1 MEDSKIVEFR
11 KSTDAQIIQLY
22 WNRDAQ
28 AISASMDRYGA
39 YCFSIAD
46 GILDNAQ
53 DAEECVN
60 DTWLR
65 AWNAIPPTRPTVLK
79 IFFAKITRHLSFD
92 KYKARKTLKRGGGN
106 IQLVLDELAECIA
119 DESDVEGQVDAKE
132 LGKTINQFVASLP
145 EREQAL
151 FVRRYF
157 FSDPIRS
164 IAERYDL
171 SENSVHVT
179 LSRIRKRLRSRLSR
193 EGYFNE

>member
-1 MEDSKIVEFR
+1 MKDSNVVELR
-11 KSTDAQIIQLY
+11 KSNDAQIIDFY

-46 GILDNAQ
+46 GILNNAQ

-60 DTWLR
+60 DTWLK
-65 AWNAIPPTRPTVLK
+65 AWNAIPPTRPAVLK

-92 KYKARKTLKRGGGN
+92 KYKAQKALKRGGGN

-132 LGKTINQFVASLP
+132 LGKVINQFVSSLS
-145 EREQAL
+145 EREQNL

-157 FSDPIRS
+157 FSDPIKA
-164 IAERYDL
+164 IADRYGL
-171 SENSVHVT
+171 SENAVHVT
-179 LSRIRKRLRSRLSR
+179 LSRIRKRLRSHLSK

>member
-1 MEDSKIVEFR
+1 MKDSNVVELR
-11 KSTDAQIIQLY
+11 KSNDAQIIDFY

-46 GILDNAQ
+46 GILNNAQ

-60 DTWLR
+60 DTWLK

-92 KYKARKTLKRGGGN
+92 KYKAQKALKRGGGN

-119 DESDVEGQVDAKE
+119 DESDVEGQVDARE
-132 LGKTINQFVASLP
+132 LGKAINRFVASLP
-145 EREQAL
+145 EREQHL

-157 FSDPIRS
+157 FSDPVKA
-164 IAERYDL
+164 IADRYDL
-171 SENSVHVT
+171 RENNVHVT
-179 LSRIRKRLRSRLSR
+179 LSRIRKRLRSHLSK

>member
-1 MEDSKIVEFR
+1 MKDSNVVELR
-11 KSTDAQIIQLY
+11 KNNDAQIIDLY

-39 YCFSIAD
+39 YCFSVAD
-46 GILDNAQ
+46 GILNNAQ

-60 DTWLR
+60 DTWLK

-92 KYKARKTLKRGGGN
+92 KCKAGKALKRGGGN
-106 IQLVLDELAECIA
+106 IHLVLDELAECIA

-132 LGKTINQFVASLP
+132 LGKVINQFVASLS
-145 EREQAL
+145 EREQNL

-157 FSDPIRS
+157 FSDPVKA
-164 IAERYDL
+164 IANRYGL
-171 SENSVHVT
+171 SENAVHVT
-179 LSRIRKRLRSRLSR
+179 LSRIRKRLRSHLYK

>member
-1 MEDSKIVEFR
+1 MKDSNVVELR
-11 KSTDAQIIQLY
+11 KSNDAQIIDFY

-46 GILDNAQ
+46 GILNNAQ

-60 DTWLR
+60 DTWLK
-65 AWNAIPPTRPTVLK
+65 AWNAIPPTRPAVLK

-92 KYKARKTLKRGGGN
+92 KYKAQKSLKRGGGN

-132 LGKTINQFVASLP
+132 LGKVINQFVASLP
-145 EREQAL
+145 EREQNL

-157 FSDPIRS
+157 FSEPIKA
-164 IAERYDL
+164 IADRYDL
-171 SENSVHVT
+171 RENSVHVT
-179 LSRIRKRLRSRLSR
+179 LSRIRKRLRSHLSK

>member
-1 MEDSKIVEFR
+1 MKDSNVVELR
-11 KSTDAQIIQLY
+11 KSNDAQIIDLY

-46 GILDNAQ
+46 GILNNAQ

-60 DTWLR
+60 DTWLK

-92 KYKARKTLKRGGGN
+92 KYKAGKALKRGGGN
-106 IQLVLDELAECIA
+106 IHLVLDELAECIA

-132 LGKTINQFVASLP
+132 LGKVINQFVASLS
-145 EREQAL
+145 EREQNL

-157 FSDPIRS
+157 FSDPIKA
-164 IAERYDL
+164 IADRYGL
-171 SENSVHVT
+171 SENAVHVT
-179 LSRIRKRLRSRLSR
+179 LSRIRKRLRSRLSK

>member
-1 MEDSKIVEFR
+1 MKDSNVVELR
-11 KSTDAQIIQLY
+11 KSSDAQIIDFY

-28 AISASMDRYGA
+28 AISASMDRYGS

-46 GILDNAQ
+46 GILNNAQ

-60 DTWLR
+60 DTWLK
-65 AWNAIPPTRPTVLK
+65 AWNAIPPTRPAVLK

-92 KYKARKTLKRGGGN
+92 KYKAGKALKRGGGN

-119 DESDVEGQVDAKE
+119 DESDVEGQVDARE
-132 LGKTINQFVASLP
+132 LGKVINQFVASLP
-145 EREQAL
+145 EREQNL

-157 FSDPIRS
+157 FSEPIKA
-164 IAERYDL
+164 IADRYDL
-171 SENSVHVT
+171 RENSVHVT
-179 LSRIRKRLRSRLSR
+179 LSRIRKRLRSRLSK

>member
-1 MEDSKIVEFR
+1 MKDSNVVELR
-11 KSTDAQIIQLY
+11 KSNDAQIIDLY

-46 GILDNAQ
+46 GILNNAQ

-60 DTWLR
+60 DTWLK

-79 IFFAKITRHLSFD
+79 IFFAKITRRLSFD
-92 KYKARKTLKRGGGN
+92 KYKAGKALKRGGGN
-106 IQLVLDELAECIA
+106 IHLVLDELAECIA

-132 LGKTINQFVASLP
+132 LGKVINHFVASLS
-145 EREQAL
+145 EREQNL

-157 FSDPIRS
+157 FSDPIKA
-164 IAERYDL
+164 IADRYGL
-171 SENSVHVT
+171 SENAVHVT
-179 LSRIRKRLRSRLSR
+179 LSRIRKRLRSRLSK

>member
-1 MEDSKIVEFR
+1 MNDSNVEELR
-11 KSTDAQIIQLY
+11 KSNDAQIIDLY

-28 AISASMDRYGA
+28 AISASMNRYGS

-46 GILDNAQ
+46 GILNNAQ

-65 AWNAIPPTRPTVLK
+65 AWNAIPPTRPAVLK

-92 KYKARKTLKRGGGN
+92 KYKAGKALKRGGGN

-132 LGKTINQFVASLP
+132 LGKVINQFVASLP
-145 EREQAL
+145 EREQNL

-157 FSDPIRS
+157 FSEPIKA
-164 IAERYDL
+164 IADRYGL
-171 SENSVHVT
+171 RENSVYVT
-179 LSRIRKRLRSRLSR
+179 LSRIRKRLRSHLSK